1 MASNHER
8 VLVVDDEPV
17 IVNSFVTILE
27 KEGFECRAAST
38 GEEAIDAVNAEEF
51 DVVIT
56 DIRMPGKSGVDVM
69 RHVKAKTPD
78 TIVLLVTAQPSLQT
92 AIEAVREGASDYVT
106 KPVRFERLIRK
117 IRDLLRIRDLEWEN
131 RILRIEKRSASK
143 FDEIVGNTPAIN
155 EVKQAIVRV
164 GQAGGNVFIEGESGT
179 GKELVARA
187 IHNASQDRKGA
198 FVPVNCGSIPETLLE
213 SEFFGVKRG
222 AFTGADSDKNGLFL
236 QARGGTFFLD
246 EVAELPM
253 SLQPKLLRAIETKK
267 IRALGATEAVSVDVR
282 IIAATNKNLGELVK
296 EKRFREDL
304 FFRLNVFNIV
314 VPPLRERVQD
324 ISVLANHFLDQYR
337 SEIRSP
343 AEKISPEAML
353 LLETYPWKGNAREL
367 QNVIQRALI
376 TATSS
381 VMDVDIFEGL
391 LGTRAQKNMNL
402 KQALRNYEIFHIKR
416 VLEEAGG
423 SKQRA
428 AELLGISLA
437 SLYSKL
443 TD

>member
-155 EVKQAIVRV
+155 EVKQAIIRV
-164 GQAGGNVFIEGESGT
+164 GQAGGNVFTQRFPGQKRRICTRQLRLYSGDT
-179 GKELVARA
+179 SRIRVLWR
-187 IHNASQDRKGA
+187 
-198 FVPVNCGSIPETLLE
+198 
-213 SEFFGVKRG
+213 
-222 AFTGADSDKNGLFL
+222 
-236 QARGGTFFLD
+236 QARRIHGRG
-246 EVAELPM
+246 
-253 SLQPKLLRAIETKK
+253 LR
-267 IRALGATEAVSVDVR
+267 
-282 IIAATNKNLGELVK
+282 
-296 EKRFREDL
+296 
-304 FFRLNVFNIV
+304 
-314 VPPLRERVQD
+314 
-324 ISVLANHFLDQYR
+324 
-337 SEIRSP
+337 
-343 AEKISPEAML
+343 
-353 LLETYPWKGNAREL
+353 
-367 QNVIQRALI
+367 
-376 TATSS
+376 
-381 VMDVDIFEGL
+381 
-391 LGTRAQKNMNL
+391 
-402 KQALRNYEIFHIKR
+402 
-416 VLEEAGG
+416 
-423 SKQRA
+423 
-428 AELLGISLA
+428 
-437 SLYSKL
+437 
-443 TD
+443 

>member
-155 EVKQAIVRV
+155 EVKQAIIRV